1 MSAGGGP
8 GSDFG
13 ATVARGISAAVVS
26 VTSRPSGPMAVDSG
40 PTVSTDDVPA
50 EPQPVMR
57 DEVAVR
63 EIDLDTGA
71 GAHEAPPACEA
82 PVAAH
87 ARKDDVKDA
96 GEVRDDLLDRTAEG
110 DPSLRASVTEAVVGE
125 GVPRADPD
133 TPDPR
138 RETGVD
144 TNKPAR

>member
-40 PTVSTDDVPA
+40 PTVTTDDVPA

-57 DEVAVR
+57 DEVALR
-63 EIDLDTGA
+63 EVDLDTGA
-71 GAHEAPPACEA
+71 GAHEAPPSCG
-82 PVAAH
+82 VAAH
-87 ARKDDVKDA
+87 ARKSNVKDA
-96 GEVRDDLLDRTAEG
+96 GEVRDDLLEREAEG

-125 GVPRADPD
+125 RVPRADPD
-133 TPDPR
+133 SPDPR
-138 RETGVD
+138 RETGID
-144 TNKPAR
+144 TNGPASR